1 MGMSYC
7 LAKVAAKD
15 AVPITSVKGSYVE
28 QAAKKVMAN
37 RSSAFDWCFGNYL
50 WGQSAVILFFFLLCQ
65 RKWQSGDSVLEN
77 SNFILPGSA
86 GRVEVES
93 PA

>member
-50 WGQSAVILFFFLLCQ
+50 WG
-65 RKWQSGDSVLEN
+65 
-77 SNFILPGSA
+77 
-86 GRVEVES
+86 
-93 PA
+93 